1 MITNRIEMSALRAL
15 TRIAGLL
22 LALAAV
28 AAHAQVQARPDA
40 SPADP
45 PAPFVLKQIGP
56 GVYAAIDGPQGSS
69 GSNAGFVVGDDGVL
83 VVDSFFN
90 PDATKALVAGIHKIT
105 PKPIRYVVNTH
116 YHIDHVGGDAV
127 LREAGAIIIAHRNVR
142 GWIHDNNIN
151 LLGTH
156 ITPQLRAQIAGL
168 ADPDLVT
175 DKPLTIWL
183 GSRRVDVRP
192 VEGHTGGDLA
202 ISVPD
207 AKVLF
212 CGDLLWRKYP
222 PNIIDGTVGKW
233 IATVTEFQHLPDAGA
248 MTFVPGHGD
257 VANIQDV
264 ADFDAYLRE
273 LSTDVAAGR
282 AAGLTGKDLVNT
294 VLPKLKGRF
303 GDWEHLDRS
312 APTEVGYMDAELA
325 GAKRV
330 PIPTGN

>member
-1 MITNRIEMSALRAL
+1 
-15 TRIAGLL
+15 
-22 LALAAV
+22 
-28 AAHAQVQARPDA
+28 
-40 SPADP
+40 
-45 PAPFVLKQIGP
+45 
-56 GVYAAIDGPQGSS
+56 
-69 GSNAGFVVGDDGVL
+69 
-83 VVDSFFN
+83 
-90 PDATKALVAGIHKIT
+90 
-105 PKPIRYVVNTH
+105 
-116 YHIDHVGGDAV
+116 
-127 LREAGAIIIAHRNVR
+127 VR
-142 GWIHDNNIN
+142 GWIHTNNIN
-151 LLGTH
+151 LLGAH

-202 ISVPD
+202 IFVPD

-222 PNIIDGTVGKW
+222 PNIIDGTVSKW
-233 IATVTEFQHLPDAGA
+233 IATVTEFQHLPNASA

-264 ADFDAYLRE
+264 ADFDAYLTE

-282 AAGLTGKDLVNT
+282 AAGLTGKNLADAV
-294 VLPKLKGRF
+294 VPKLKARF

-325 GAKRV
+325 GAKRAPV
-330 PIPTGN
+330 PTGD